1 MPRPADSP
9 TAAPWALLWLGGI
22 AAGVWLPLLLID
34 HLSPPLL
41 SGSRLRPTIQPV
53 APAKAQGKGSLPGA
67 MVDFGPLAL
76 AGAVGGKP
84 GTGPTPASL
93 LLGSR
98 DETPR
103 LLSAIAAEPGQ
114 ADRAISFSDETAPA
128 SGSLLLG
135 GTLGLESLSEKA
147 MVPAARTE
155 QARRASAADRLQALP
170 LHWRADMLVLL
181 KGGPEHVLPA
191 EVVHLPA
198 PHLSQPEEIPLAVK
212 RGGLADTT
220 VQPSS
225 IQSKQALERWAERQ
239 APIPRGSVRPVVVV
253 LEPIAAAADSADVSA
268 AVSARAAIPVAASPE
283 PKETLIPVEALI
295 LISP

>member
-34 HLSPPLL
+34 NLSPPLL
-41 SGSRLRPTIQPV
+41 SGSRLQPTIRPV
-53 APAKAQGKGSLPGA
+53 APAKAQGSLPGA

-76 AGAVGGKP
+76 
-84 GTGPTPASL
+84 TGPGGGNAGSGATPAAL

-103 LLSAIAAEPGQ
+103 LLSAIEAEPGQ
-114 ADRAISFSDETAPA
+114 AGRAISFSDEAATA

-135 GTLGLESLSEKA
+135 GSLGLESLSEKA

-155 QARRASAADRLQALP
+155 QALRASAADRLQALP

-253 LEPIAAAADSADVSA
+253 LEPIAASADSAEGPA
-268 AVSARAAIPVAASPE
+268 AVSATAAIPAAAITE
-283 PKETLIPVEALI
+283 AKETIPAEALI
-295 LISP
+295 LSP

>member
-34 HLSPPLL
+34 NLSPPLL
-41 SGSRLRPTIQPV
+41 SGSRLQPTIRPV
-53 APAKAQGKGSLPGA
+53 APAKAQGKVSPPGA

-76 AGAVGGKP
+76 
-84 GTGPTPASL
+84 TGPGGGNAGSGATPAAL

-103 LLSAIAAEPGQ
+103 LLSAIEAEPGQ
-114 ADRAISFSDETAPA
+114 AGRAISFSDKAATA

-135 GTLGLESLSEKA
+135 GSLGLESLSEKA

-155 QARRASAADRLQALP
+155 QALRASAADRLQALP

-253 LEPIAAAADSADVSA
+253 LEPIAASADSAEGPA
-268 AVSARAAIPVAASPE
+268 AVSATAAIPAAAITE
-283 PKETLIPVEALI
+283 AKETIPAEALI
-295 LISP
+295 LSP